1 MSLSDFTCEMF
12 TFKLYLAHDAVM
24 LAFCAQ
30 ESKRKRNDEA
40 IESEQCMSVRDE
52 VIATMKRLWPNG
64 FVWSTVPY
72 DVQQLKAG
80 LVAFQAL
87 EDYHARR
94 LQ

>member
-1 MSLSDFTCEMF
+1 MF
-12 TFKLYLAHDAVM
+12 TFKLYLAYDAVV

-40 IESEQCMSVRDE
+40 IEGELCMSVRDE
-52 VIATMKRLWPNG
+52 VIATVKRLWPNG

-72 DVQQLKAG
+72 DVQRLKAG

-87 EDYHARR
+87 EDYHAQR